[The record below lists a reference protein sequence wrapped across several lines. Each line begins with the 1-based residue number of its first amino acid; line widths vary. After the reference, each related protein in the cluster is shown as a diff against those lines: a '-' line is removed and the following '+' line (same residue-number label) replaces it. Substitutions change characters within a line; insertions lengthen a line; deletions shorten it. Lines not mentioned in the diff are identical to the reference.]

1 MRKQPRLC
9 APQQAFAMIPA
20 AANAAGARAFAIAAV
35 SLGILLAAV
44 YAITMPPDITFEDV
58 PLFAAA
64 CYSRGIVHPPGYPL
78 HTLLCWPLAS
88 LADILPLSI
97 AQASAL
103 ASVLPA
109 VGACAIVAWLAWRET
124 DSLPAGILAGGL
136 LGLAPAFWRQAHM
149 PEAYALNALLV
160 AAAWAA
166 AASYVRSPRRSRL
179 LVLALLCGLGLSN
192 HWPLFVIPA
201 PALGLWLLAARRS
214 LLRDLAAPRIVAG
227 MAFMFALGLLPYLH
241 LVWPA
246 AGSFRFLPEAG
257 NDLWWYASRQ
267 HYGVGGANVT
277 IGSRLA
283 TGAAAAGWVL
293 GEYAYVFGLAGLAG
307 IFAMVR
313 RGMLLQAAAVAWA
326 VLSCTSM
333 LYLLRP
339 YLPDSLL
346 SQARFSV
353 YPLPSYLWFAL
364 PVALA
369 AALLVQRLRPSAT
382 VQWAACAA
390 VLAATALAR
399 LPALDRSADDF
410 AIRHAQLVRQ
420 QLPDESLLILHT
432 GDIQFPHVYL
442 DFVSDDRPDISIV
455 VESDFFESID
465 VAYELT
471 PEQEQKLASNPAV
484 AFISDYQTRDHGRTY
499 NGLFFTVGGALPGKL
514 NVDIP
519 PASRDF
525 NWSLIE
531 ALRQRSINNVW
542 SEDFADQQISELA
555 KMLSIAQDIDGLE
568 LVPADRELLAGTL
581 SLPAGRLGRF
591 VALATS
597 GKLSPA
603 SVYIESEHL
612 GLEFSELQPQWKS
625 DVLHLRGTALLLEGD
640 LAGAVLQY
648 EQALAANPQGGN
660 YKALIDLLQL
670 YSYLDRH
677 ESYRDLRLRFPELI
691 AGQALVAADAAC
703 AERLGKPCAADV
715 KESDL

>member
-1 MRKQPRLC
+1 MSPE
-9 APQQAFAMIPA
+9 AS
-20 AANAAGARAFAIAAV
+20 NVAGSRSHAIAAV
-35 SLGILLAAV
+35 ALGMLLAAV
-44 YAITMPPDITFEDV
+44 YAVTMPPDITFEDV

-88 LADILPLSI
+88 MADIMPLSI

-103 ASVLPA
+103 ASLLPA
-109 VGACAIVAWLAWRET
+109 VGACVIVAWLAWRET

-136 LGLAPAFWRQAHM
+136 LGLAPAFWRQAHI
-149 PEAYALNALLV
+149 PEAYALNALLI

-166 AASYVRSPRRSRL
+166 VVSYVRAPRSSCL

-192 HWPLFVIPA
+192 HWPLFAIPA

-214 LLRDLAAPRIVAG
+214 LLRDLADPRTAAGLAG
-227 MAFMFALGLLPYLH
+227 MFVLGLLPYLH

-246 AGSFRFLPEAG
+246 EGSFRFLPEAG
-257 NDLWWYASRQ
+257 NDLWRYASRQ
-267 HYGVGGANVT
+267 HYGVGGENVG
-277 IGSRLA
+277 IGPWLA
-283 TGAAAAGWVL
+283 TGAATAGWVL
-293 GEYAYVFGLAGLAG
+293 GEYTYVFGLAGLAG
-307 IFAMVR
+307 IVAMVR
-313 RGMLLQAAAVAWA
+313 GGMLLQAAAVSWA

-339 YLPDSLL
+339 YVPESLL

-364 PVALA
+364 PIALA
-369 AALLVQRLRPSAT
+369 ASLIVRRLRPSAS

-390 VLAATALAR
+390 VLAATALSR
-399 LPALDRSADDF
+399 LPDLDRSADDI

-420 QLPDESLLILHT
+420 QLPDKSLLILHT
-432 GDIQFPHVYL
+432 GDTQLPHGYL
-442 DFVSDDRPDISIV
+442 DFVSVDRPDISIV
-455 VESDFFESID
+455 AEGDFFEFID
-465 VAYELT
+465 IAYELT
-471 PEQEQKLASNPAV
+471 SGQEQKLTSNPAV
-484 AFISDYQTRDHGRTY
+484 AFISDFQMRDHGRTY
-499 NGLFFTVGGALPGKL
+499 NGLFFTVGGAPPGKL
-514 NVDIP
+514 HIDVP

-525 NWSLIE
+525 SWSLIE
-531 ALRQRSINNVW
+531 ALKKRGINNVW
-542 SEDFADQQISELA
+542 SENFADRHIYELA
-555 KMLSIAQDIDGLE
+555 KMLSIAQDIEGHVLE
-568 LVPADRELLAGTL
+568 PADRELLAGAL

-597 GKLSPA
+597 GQLSPA
-603 SVYIESEHL
+603 SVFIESERL
-612 GLEFSELQPQWKS
+612 GLDFSELQPQWKS

-640 LAGAVLQY
+640 PAGAVIQY

-677 ESYRDLRLRFPELI
+677 ESYRDLRLRFPELVT
-691 AGQALVAADAAC
+691 GQALVAADAAC

-715 KESDL
+715 KESGL